1 MTIKF
6 DLGHDLERW
15 GVWIYRIVTGV
26 TSDIGVPSTRLV
38 ADDVMSSVIR
48 NTLSVWWRLFH
59 VHSLVRVLETKRM
72 K

>member
-1 MTIKF
+1 MLVKLILYSLQLHYS
-6 DLGHDLERW
+6 D
-15 GVWIYRIVTGV
+15 GV
-26 TSDIGVPSTRLV
+26 TSDLGVPSTRLV

-59 VHSLVRVLETKRM
+59 VHSLVKAFETKRM